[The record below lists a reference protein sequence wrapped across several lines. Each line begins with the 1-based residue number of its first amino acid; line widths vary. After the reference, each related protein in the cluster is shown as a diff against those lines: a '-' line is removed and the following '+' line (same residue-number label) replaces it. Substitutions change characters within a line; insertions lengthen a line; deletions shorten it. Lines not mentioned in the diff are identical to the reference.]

1 VTQRTTVPGPRDS
14 TASSLDGAFRLVAVM
29 SLALMVLVVL
39 AVVRGPAGGTGDGPG
54 ASASTDPVAYLYADP
69 RPAPPL
75 SLTAQDGSPF
85 GGARLLGG
93 TTLVFFGY
101 THCPD
106 VCPVT
111 VGLISEAMAASPGL
125 RAVFVSVDPERDTVA
140 SLAEFVRYL
149 PNGFTALTGTPADVR
164 TAADA
169 WGVRYAKVQTG
180 TPGQYSMSH
189 TAEVYVVDTVGRL
202 RAHFPFGTT
211 SAQMLATLR
220 LVAIATPSAAPAAS
234 TPPPAAPTPS
244 PTPGPAARMLVEVVS
259 SSVWAGGASPVI
271 LALTGPAGRLTDL
284 ADPVT
289 VQLTTRDGVPVGGAV
304 RAVAVQPPGVA
315 DVSYVASVD
324 IPSPGWWSLSVRIQA
339 PGGALAGS
347 TSVSA
352 LDPGA
357 TAALGRGAP
366 TVRTPT
372 LADVGGVALA
382 VSTDPLPDLRLYQRS
397 TTDALASGQPWM
409 LVVDSA
415 RFKVSPACGKAI
427 ALAKFFLDRWPADT
441 FIHLEP
447 YEYDVVTDTA
457 VLRGSLA
464 APTLVPAADAWG
476 VGGEPWGAGS
486 MPWVFIVDRR
496 GVVRAK
502 YQGVVGT
509 DEVDV
514 MLALLAAEG

>member
-1 VTQRTTVPGPRDS
+1 MTQRTAVPGPGDS

-29 SLALMVLVVL
+29 SLVLVVLVVL
-39 AVVRGPAGGTGDGPG
+39 AVVRGTAGGAGDGPG
-54 ASASTDPVAYLYADP
+54 ASASTDPSAYLYADP
-69 RPAPPL
+69 RAAPPL
-75 SLTAQDGSPF
+75 SLTAQDGSAF
-85 GGARLLGG
+85 DGARLLGG

-106 VCPVT
+106 VCPAT
-111 VGLISEAMAASPGL
+111 IGIISEAMGASPGL
-125 RAVFVSVDPERDTVA
+125 RAVFVSVDPARDTVS
-140 SLAEFVRYL
+140 SLADYVRYL
-149 PNGFTALTGTPADVR
+149 PSGFTALTGTPADVR

-169 WGVRYAKVQTG
+169 WGVRYAKVETG

-189 TAEVYVVDTVGRL
+189 TAEVYVVDGTGRL

-211 SAQMLATLR
+211 SAQMLATIR
-220 LVAIATPSAAPAAS
+220 LVAATVTSVAPAAS
-234 TPPPAAPTPS
+234 ATPTAAATPTA
-244 PTPGPAARMLVEVVS
+244 TPGPAARMLVEVVS
-259 SSVWAGGASPVI
+259 SSVWAGGGSPVI
-271 LALTGPAGRLTDL
+271 LALTGPAGRLAGLT
-284 ADPVT
+284 DPVT

-304 RAVAVQPPGVA
+304 RAVAVQPRGVA
-315 DVSYVASVD
+315 DVSYVATLDV
-324 IPSPGWWSLSVRIQA
+324 PSPGWWSISVRLEA
-339 PGGALAGS
+339 PSGALAGT
-347 TSVSA
+347 TSVSV
-352 LDPGA
+352 LDPGT
-357 TAALGRGAP
+357 TAALGRAAP
-366 TVRTPT
+366 GVRTPT
-372 LADVGGVALA
+372 LADVGNVALA
-382 VSTDPLPDLRLYQRS
+382 VTTDPLPDLRLYQRS

-427 ALAKFFLDRWPADT
+427 ALAKFFLDRWPGDT

-447 YEYDVVTDTA
+447 YVYDVVTDTA

-486 MPWVFIVDRR
+486 MPWVFIVDRH